1 VKKVLVFGATGFL
14 GSSCVNKLNSQ
25 GWEVISF
32 GRELDK
38 LIEID
43 QISAVVWAQGANHT
57 GSIMETKSET
67 WMELW
72 DANVGF
78 IVKGLQI
85 LLKENILASGARLV
99 ILGSVWQNVAR
110 SNKTA
115 YITSKSALTGL
126 VRGLAVEFGPLG
138 ISINGVLP
146 GVVESEMTRKNLSPD
161 QIEKIVTGTPGHL
174 LITAE
179 QVANIVTFLL
189 SKDSNGINGQSIV
202 VDNGWTISRDV

>member
-1 VKKVLVFGATGFL
+1 
-14 GSSCVNKLNSQ
+14 
-25 GWEVISF
+25 
-32 GRELDK
+32 
-38 LIEID
+38 
-43 QISAVVWAQGANHT
+43 
-57 GSIMETKSET
+57 
-67 WMELW
+67 
-72 DANVGF
+72 
-78 IVKGLQI
+78 
-85 LLKENILASGARLV
+85 V

-146 GVVESEMTRKNLSPD
+146 GVVESEMTRKNLSQD
-161 QIEKIVTGTPGHL
+161 QIEKIATGTPGHL

-189 SKDSNGINGQSIV
+189 SKDSSGINGQSIV

>member
-14 GSSCVNKLNSQ
+14 GASCLNELKNQ
-25 GWEVISF
+25 GWEIVSF
-32 GRELDK
+32 GRDLDK
-38 LIEID
+38 LNEID
-43 QISAVVWAQGANHT
+43 QVSAVVWAQGANHS
-57 GSIMETKSET
+57 GSILETKSET
-67 WMELW
+67 WIELW
-72 DANVGF
+72 EANVGF

-85 LLKENILASGARLV
+85 LLKEKILLNGTRLV

-115 YITSKSALTGL
+115 YIASKSALTGL

-138 ISINGVLP
+138 IAINGVLP
-146 GVVESEMTRKNLSPD
+146 GVVESEMTRNNLSRD
-161 QIEKIVTGTPGHL
+161 QIEKIISESPGHL

-179 QVANIVTFLL
+179 QVANIVGFLV
-189 SKDSNGINGQSIV
+189 SNNSEGINGQSIV

>member
-1 VKKVLVFGATGFL
+1 MKKVLVFGATGFL
-14 GSSCVNKLNSQ
+14 GRSCVNELNGQ

-32 GRELDK
+32 GRDLDK

-78 IVKGLQI
+78 IARGLQI
-85 LLKENILASGARLV
+85 LLKGNILINGARLV

-146 GVVESEMTRKNLSPD
+146 GVVESEMTRKNLSQD